1 MINKKSKYK
10 VGKDISVAFAPER
23 TIEGAA
29 LKELKENPQ
38 IIGGYDDI
46 SASKAITFFNKFSPT
61 VIKVSSL
68 EAAELSKL
76 IDNAYRDNK
85 FAFINQFVPLAEK
98 LKIDLSNVVDAV
110 NQGYAKNNIP
120 KLPSVGGTCLYK
132 DPHILVSH

>member
-1 MINKKSKYK
+1 MIIFRSTLPIGTTRNILIPLINKKSKYK

-76 IDNAYRDNK
+76 IDNAYRDNNLYYK
-85 FAFINQFVPLAEK
+85 SIC
-98 LKIDLSNVVDAV
+98 
-110 NQGYAKNNIP
+110 
-120 KLPSVGGTCLYK
+120 PSC
-132 DPHILVSH
+132 